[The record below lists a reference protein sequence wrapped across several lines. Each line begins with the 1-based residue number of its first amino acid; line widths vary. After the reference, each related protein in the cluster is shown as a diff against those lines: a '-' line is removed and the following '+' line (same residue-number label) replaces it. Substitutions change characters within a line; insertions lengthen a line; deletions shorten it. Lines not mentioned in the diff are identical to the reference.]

1 MECPPM
7 PVRKAIER
15 IQFEI
20 GDAADEKLVATWLDW
35 YVQQHQQEIDDTE
48 KWQSPV
54 KRLRSSVG
62 E

>member
-1 MECPPM
+1 MECPSH
-7 PVRKAIER
+7 VQKALEHIR
-15 IQFEI
+15 LNISTP
-20 GDAADEKLVATWLDW
+20 ADEKLVATWLDW
-35 YVQQHQQEIDDTE
+35 YVQQHQQEINDTE

>member
-1 MECPPM
+1 MECPTQVQNALEQIRLSISTP
-7 PVRKAIER
+7 
-15 IQFEI
+15 
-20 GDAADEKLVATWLDW
+20 ADEKLVALWLDW
-35 YVQQHQQEIDDTE
+35 YVQRQQEINDTE